1 MIDEFI
7 SLAQSC
13 TTLCDPMDCSMPGLP
28 IHHQLLELAQI
39 HVHWVS
45 NAILPSHPLSSPSP
59 PAFTL
64 SKHQSLFQWVRSSHQ
79 VAKYWSF
86 TFSISPSSEY
96 SGLISL
102 RMGWLNLLA
111 VQGTLRVFSS
121 INLVAYKI
129 ASYYLIDLSGQKSV
143 MAQLGL
149 PFRVPHSS
157 INGCVL
163 SLFKGWL
170 SSGLFHP

>member
-1 MIDEFI
+1 MN
-7 SLAQSC
+7 
-13 TTLCDPMDCSMPGLP
+13 CSMPGFPVFHYLP
-28 IHHQLLELAQI
+28 VCSDSSPLSQWCHQTISSSVVPFSSCPQSFLAI
-39 HVHWVS
+39 RVFS
-45 NAILPSHPLSSPSP
+45 NALALCIRWP
-59 PAFTL
+59 
-64 SKHQSLFQWVRSSHQ
+64 
-79 VAKYWSF
+79 KYWSCS
-86 TFSISPSSEY
+86 FSISPSSKY
-96 SGLISL
+96 SRLISF
-102 RMGWLNLLA
+102 MIEWFDLLA